1 MENKL
6 SLIDLIEWLFNFS
19 HKNIIHD
26 KIVHFDAALLVKN
39 RMRASYGEPSIKWP
53 NRIC

>member
-6 SLIDLIEWLFNFS
+6 SLIDFIEWLFNFS